1 MISIPEDEVD
11 VIVIG
16 GGPAGATIAS
26 LVAKQGHRVRL
37 YEREQF
43 PRFHIGESLM
53 PETYWTF
60 ERLGMLD
67 KLRKHAFQKKFSVQ
81 FINDEGKTS
90 QPFYF
95 DHHNPHESS
104 QTWQV
109 LRSDFDA
116 LMLENA
122 RESGAECVIGA
133 QVLDV
138 LFDGD
143 TAVGVSVQDGKG
155 GVKRVRSKIVVDATG
170 LSGLL
175 CNRLNLKQKDPDLRK
190 GAVWSYFK
198 GAWRD
203 EGKNEGATLVI
214 STQGKKGWFWY
225 IPLRDDVV
233 SVGVVSDFETL
244 LRGRSDHENIF
255 WEQVE
260 NCPSVKSRIKSAER
274 IERFRATQEFSYKA
288 RQISGPGWLLIGD
301 ALGFL
306 DPIYSSGVFLALK
319 SGDLAADAVH
329 DALANGDYSA
339 NRLGEWVP
347 NYLEGMNRMRRLV
360 LTFYEGFS
368 FGAFVRKHPEM
379 QTHLIDL
386 LVGNL
391 FNDQVDAIWG
401 PMDQMRNEMKLAA
414 MA

>member
-1 MISIPEDEVD
+1 MINSLRDEVD
-11 VIVIG
+11 VVVIG
-16 GGPAGATIAS
+16 GGPAGASAAA

-37 YEREQF
+37 YEREAF

-60 ERLGMLD
+60 QRLGMLD
-67 KLRKHAFQKKFSVQ
+67 KLRANAFQKKFSVQ
-81 FINDEGKTS
+81 FINEEGKAS
-90 QPFYF
+90 HPFFF

-109 LRSDFDA
+109 LRSEFDA
-116 LMLENA
+116 LMMANA
-122 RESGAECVIGA
+122 REKGAECVVGA
-133 QVLDV
+133 HVTDV

-143 TAVGVSVQDGKG
+143 KAVGVEVRDTDGTTCK
-155 GVKRVRSKIVVDATG
+155 VHCKVVVDASG
-170 LSGLL
+170 LSGVLS
-175 CNRLNLKQKDPDLRK
+175 NRLNLKVKDPDLRK
-190 GAVWSYFK
+190 GAVWTYFK

-203 EGKNEGATLVI
+203 AGRNEGATLVI

-244 LRGRSDHENIF
+244 LKGRTDHESIF

-260 NCPSVKSRIKSAER
+260 LCDSVKTRIAGGER
-274 IERFRATQEFSYKA
+274 VEKFRATQEFSYKSKQLA
-288 RQISGPGWLLIGD
+288 GPGWVLIGD
-301 ALGFL
+301 AFGFL

-319 SGDLAADAVH
+319 SGDMASDAIH
-329 DALANGDYSA
+329 EALSTGDLSGE
-339 NRLGEWVP
+339 RLGSWGPLFVQ
-347 NYLEGMNRMRRLV
+347 GMNRMRRLV
-360 LTFYEGFS
+360 LAFYDGFS

-391 FNDQVDAIWG
+391 FQDHVDAIWE
-401 PMDQMRNEMKLAA
+401 PLDKMRAEMKMA
-414 MA
+414 MV